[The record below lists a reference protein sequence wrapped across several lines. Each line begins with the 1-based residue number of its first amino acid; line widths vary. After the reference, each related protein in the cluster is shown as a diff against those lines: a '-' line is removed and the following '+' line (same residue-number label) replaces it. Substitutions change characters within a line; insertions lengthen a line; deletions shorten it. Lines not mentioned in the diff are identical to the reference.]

1 MEELIM
7 KFSGFLIGFVLLIGI
22 LYGVADKMYISTLQ
36 DQFKEIEKQRI
47 VVSNKLTTAKI
58 VHENLNHVYEL
69 VTENMVFPNQ
79 KDSIT
84 HETKFFQFVTQCIN
98 DLKLKLVAV
107 RPIAPVTEGAIT
119 KYGYEIDM
127 VGDFFKF
134 GELCSKFENSRRI
147 ISLDKFDVSLEQG
160 DDDDLDETGMKR
172 INVTMRVTTYLIKKQ
187 EPAVAIRKE

>member
-1 MEELIM
+1 M
-7 KFSGFLIGFVLLIGI
+7 KFSGFLIGFVVLIGI

-47 VVSNKLTTAKI
+47 ITSNKLTTAKI

-107 RPIAPVTEGAIT
+107 RPVAPVTVGAIT
-119 KYGYEIDM
+119 KY
-127 VGDFFKF
+127 
-134 GELCSKFENSRRI
+134 R
-147 ISLDKFDVSLEQG
+147 
-160 DDDDLDETGMKR
+160 
-172 INVTMRVTTYLIKKQ
+172 
-187 EPAVAIRKE
+187 